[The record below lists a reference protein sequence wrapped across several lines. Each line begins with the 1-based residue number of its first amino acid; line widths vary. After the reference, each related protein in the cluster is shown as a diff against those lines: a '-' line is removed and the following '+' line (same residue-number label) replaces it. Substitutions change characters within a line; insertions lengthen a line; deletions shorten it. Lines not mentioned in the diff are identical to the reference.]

1 MNKLIKFS
9 YYNGALAFIIW
20 IIIILYKC
28 YYYNMRGHFSTAVE
42 SSEPEQK
49 RDALFHS
56 QSCFYEWVQSHRDDL
71 ERMIRSRGEWK
82 S

>member
-1 MNKLIKFS
+1 MIPLCQQCGKKLS
-9 YYNGALAFIIW
+9 T
-20 IIIILYKC
+20 LYGC
-28 YYYNMRGHFSTAVE
+28 RGHFSTAVE
-42 SSEPEQK
+42 SSDLEQK

-56 QSCFYEWVQSHRDDL
+56 QTCFYEWVQSHRDDL